1 MRVDANFFCTVPMDD
16 AGKVE
21 PTKRRYDNNAVVEC
35 YKNLVAWAKTAD
47 EVGIDTMWLTEHHFQ
62 YCVWVRCSMWCHSGT
77 RFDLPKT
84 LPSPTL

>member
-16 AGKVE
+16 AGKVA
-21 PTKRRYDNNAVVEC
+21 PKNRRYGNDSVIEC

-62 YCVWVRCSMWCHSGT
+62 YEGYEV
-77 RFDLPKT
+77 LPNLILFGQHLT
-84 LPSPTL
+84 SV